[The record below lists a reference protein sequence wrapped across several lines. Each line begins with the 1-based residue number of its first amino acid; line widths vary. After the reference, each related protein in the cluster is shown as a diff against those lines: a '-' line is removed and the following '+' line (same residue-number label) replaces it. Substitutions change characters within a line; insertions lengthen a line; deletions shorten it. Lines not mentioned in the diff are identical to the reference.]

1 MRAPS
6 EQLTLWVICFGHT
19 LISLLLGKSNV
30 GPQIAQENKNRNRE
44 SVGKRGKREKGKGI
58 RQKGSTKRFK
68 DPSTKIKSSSRVN
81 KRKGEP
87 QMYNGQQATKTES
100 WPKVLPYPAGKSQL
114 LVLFELPEKKMEK
127 KIHKT
132 QPNLKRR
139 ATSWAIVNLL
149 MCSSILTIIC
159 FIEAV

>member
-100 WPKVLPYPAGKSQL
+100 
-114 LVLFELPEKKMEK
+114 
-127 KIHKT
+127 
-132 QPNLKRR
+132 
-139 ATSWAIVNLL
+139 
-149 MCSSILTIIC
+149 
-159 FIEAV
+159 